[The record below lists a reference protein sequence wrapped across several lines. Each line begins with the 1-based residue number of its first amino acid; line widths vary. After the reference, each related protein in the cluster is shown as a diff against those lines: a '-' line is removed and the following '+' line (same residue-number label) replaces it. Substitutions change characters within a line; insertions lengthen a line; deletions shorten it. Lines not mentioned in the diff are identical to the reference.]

1 MKLIFTIEIDTDPTE
16 SEFVQK
22 QTAKLAATTKA
33 LADAV
38 AAATFPPP
46 HFSKGF
52 TMPKAAAT
60 DPNPV
65 LDALAAQITANASVV
80 DSAVQFIGGVKG
92 MIDAAV
98 LAALNGGATAAQLAP
113 FTDLSAAMAA
123 KDQAL
128 AAAIAANTPTPPPV
142 TPPSP

>member
-1 MKLIFTIEIDTDPTE
+1 MKIQITIEIDTDLTE

-22 QTAKLAATTKA
+22 QTAKLVATTKT

-46 HFSKGF
+46 HSSKGF
-52 TMPKAAAT
+52 TMPKAAT

-80 DSAVQFIGGVKG
+80 DSAIQFIGGVKG

-123 KDQAL
+123 KDQSL
-128 AAAIAANTPTPPPV
+128 ADAIAANTPTPPPV